1 MILMAQQ
8 LAEMLSGEIE
18 GDETREITSLA
29 DITSATRHSA
39 TFLPEGLD
47 ESALRQSKAM
57 VVVINSDI
65 HLKRATKKTLIRV
78 ENATEA
84 FNRLDY
90 FWNHH
95 LLPRV
100 GIHSTAVIEPTAHIE
115 DNCYIGPNVYIGENV
130 YISKGTQ
137 IYANTVVEK
146 DSFVGQDC
154 IFYPNVTINRECDI
168 GFNVVLQSG
177 CVIGSDGCKF
187 IEYPWGFR
195 KIPQMGRVIIGSYV
209 ELGANTCI
217 DRCSSGNT
225 VISNNCIVGNLVQV
239 GHDCEIGESTQ
250 MSSLVGIAGNTK
262 IGHHCRFGGASG
274 ASSDLIVAPYTSV
287 GGASA
292 ILSSVRKEGMEL
304 LGTPAIDRRLFAK
317 ASVVYKHLPEM
328 YAKFNVMKREIEL
341 LKAKLKQ
348 EE

>member
-1 MILMAQQ
+1 M
-8 LAEMLSGEIE
+8 
-18 GDETREITSLA
+18 
-29 DITSATRHSA
+29 
-39 TFLPEGLD
+39 
-47 ESALRQSKAM
+47 
-57 VVVINSDI
+57 
-65 HLKRATKKTLIRV
+65 
-78 ENATEA
+78 
-84 FNRLDY
+84 
-90 FWNHH
+90 
-95 LLPRV
+95 
-100 GIHSTAVIEPTAHIE
+100 
-115 DNCYIGPNVYIGENV
+115 
-130 YISKGTQ
+130 
-137 IYANTVVEK
+137 
-146 DSFVGQDC
+146 
-154 IFYPNVTINRECDI
+154 
-168 GFNVVLQSG
+168 
-177 CVIGSDGCKF
+177 
-187 IEYPWGFR
+187 
-195 KIPQMGRVIIGSYV
+195 
-209 ELGANTCI
+209 
-217 DRCSSGNT
+217 
-225 VISNNCIVGNLVQV
+225 QV